1 MSDSDETFSLTPLE
15 VLKAAEE
22 TSINLLP
29 EKSRKKYEKV
39 YNEFLNWRCAKNT
52 SSFSENVLLAY
63 FSELSNKFKC
73 SSLWSIY
80 SMLRSTINLHNGV
93 KIEKYLKLRM
103 FLKRK
108 AEGHTAKKSKT
119 FSSEQ
124 INTFINDAPDEIYLA
139 IKVI

>member
-1 MSDSDETFSLTPLE
+1 MSDSDETFSFTPPE
-15 VLKAAEE
+15 ILKAAEE

-29 EKSRKKYEKV
+29 KKSRQKYEKV
-39 YNEFLNWRCAKNT
+39 YKDFLNWRCAKNT

-93 KIEKYLKLRM
+93 KIEEYSKLRT

-108 AEGHTAKKSKT
+108 TEGHIAKKSKT

-124 INTFINDAPDEIYLA
+124 INIFINDAPDEIYLA